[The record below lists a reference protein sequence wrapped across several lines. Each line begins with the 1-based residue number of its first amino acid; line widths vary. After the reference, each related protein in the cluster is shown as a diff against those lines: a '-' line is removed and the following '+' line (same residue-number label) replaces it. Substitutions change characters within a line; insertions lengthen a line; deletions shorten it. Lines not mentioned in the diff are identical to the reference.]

1 MSAPREI
8 PPTVTARQIEA
19 SDPHHSAFVAANA
32 GSGKTHVLAQRVI
45 RLLLSGVDPA
55 RILCITFT
63 KAAAAN
69 MANRV
74 FDELRKWTRLDDAG
88 LDTAMQAAGVA
99 LPSAALR
106 QRARRLFALALD
118 TPGGLKVQTI
128 HAFCTQLLHLFPF
141 EANVAARFE
150 VLDEATEA
158 QLLEQLSLGVMLQ
171 AAAEPDGPLGQALA
185 AAVLAAADVTFRELV
200 RETIRKRDALVPW
213 IETAGGVPQA
223 MRELSQTLGI
233 QPEETMREVDAMF
246 FNDAVVSASKW
257 PAIAAAFDQSPNRS
271 DKDQAARFA
280 ALGKL
285 SGGERLET
293 YFDIFCTD
301 KQEKKRARLATRAIS
316 DNEPDLCARLTRE
329 QDRVWAL
336 IQHRRTIET
345 RDRSVALFTI
355 AHAVIERFRAEKNRR
370 GLLDY
375 QDLIDKTLELL
386 NTVSAAW
393 VHYKLDRGIQHLLVD
408 EAQDTSP
415 KQWAIIKALTG
426 EFFSGRGA
434 HDRPRT
440 VFAVGDEKQS
450 IFSFQGAVPTEFADN
465 RDHFARAHRDAEM
478 KFVFAELKHS
488 FRSGPNVLEAV
499 DAVFKPEAA
508 RAGLTAGGD
517 APVHEALPGAVPG
530 LVEIWELEK
539 SDEVEAKKG
548 WAAPLDKQIVTSG
561 TVRLARRIASS
572 VAVWRAQGRLA
583 RDVLILVRRRG
594 ALFEAI
600 IRALKN
606 LDIPVAGA
614 DRLMLTEH
622 IAVMDLLTLAD
633 TLLLPE
639 NDLALATVLKSPLL
653 GLDDDDLFKLAWNRK
668 GSLLAALRAQRP
680 DIAEELERIGHAARS
695 ETPFTFYA
703 GLLGARGLRRK
714 ILARL
719 GHEAADALDEFL
731 NLALDYER
739 RETPSLQGFVTWLR
753 DAQAEVKRD
762 MELARDEVRVMTVHG
777 AKGLE
782 APIIVLADT
791 TTPAEG
797 WHPPR
802 LLPLAAKDSAP
813 GPIVWAT
820 SKIKDT
826 GPMAAA
832 REAALNG
839 ARDEYRRLLY
849 VAMTRAIDHLIVCG
863 IDTVRKVPA
872 GCWYELARGALE
884 PHCVKEKADYG
895 GGEVLRYRK
904 TPAKAA
910 GVEQGE
916 LDLIPT
922 VALPSW
928 LTRVADTT
936 LERPTTIKP
945 SGFVDDPVTAEPVAR
960 SQARERAIARGL
972 AIHRLMQSL
981 PDVPADR
988 RDAVT
993 TLFLARQNKFD
1004 DTERR
1009 NIMQQVQSVL
1019 SDPRFAALFGPGSR
1033 AEVSITGRLHG
1044 RPVAGQVD
1052 RLVVTPDEVLIA
1064 DYKSNRPPPN
1074 SLSEAQEKYG
1084 SYVKQLALYR
1094 DVLTRLYPGRP
1105 VRAALLWTETPELM
1119 EIPPRALEEALESAV
1134 TTS

>member
-1 MSAPREI
+1 MSALREI
-8 PPTVTARQIEA
+8 PPAVTALQIEA

-74 FDELRKWTRLDDAG
+74 FDELRKWTRLDDAD
-88 LDTAMQAAGVA
+88 LDKAMQAAGVA

-106 QRARRLFALALD
+106 RRARQLFALALE

-150 VLDEATEA
+150 VLDEPTEA
-158 QLLEQLSLGVMLQ
+158 QLLEQLSLGVMMQ
-171 AAAEPDGPLGQALA
+171 AAAEPDSPLGQALA

-213 IETAGGVPQA
+213 VETAGGVPQA
-223 MRELSQTLGI
+223 MRELSQALGI
-233 QPEETMREVDAMF
+233 QPDETMREIDAMF
-246 FNDAVVSASKW
+246 FNDSVISASEW
-257 PAIAAAFDQSPNRS
+257 PAIAAALNQGSTT
-271 DKDQAARFA
+271 DKDQGARFA

-285 SGGERLET
+285 SGTDRLEV

-301 KQEKKRARLATRAIS
+301 KQEKKRARLATRTIQV
-316 DNEPDLCARLTRE
+316 NEPELCARLYRE

-386 NTVSAAW
+386 NNVSAAW
-393 VHYKLDRGIQHLLVD
+393 VHYKLDRGIHHLLID

-415 KQWAIIKALTG
+415 KQWAIVKALTG
-426 EFFSGRGA
+426 EFFTGLGA

-450 IFSFQGAVPTEFADN
+450 IFSFQGAVPTEFANN

-478 KFVFAELKHS
+478 KFVFTEFKHS

-517 APVHEALPGAVPG
+517 APVHEALPSALPG

-548 WAAPLDKQIVTSG
+548 WAAPLDKQTITSG
-561 TVRLARRIASS
+561 TVRLARRIAAS

-606 LDIPVAGA
+606 RGIPVAGA

-633 TLLLPE
+633 ALLLPE
-639 NDLALATVLKSPLL
+639 DDLALATVLKSPLFS
-653 GLDDDDLFKLAWNRK
+653 LDDNDLFGLAWKRR

-680 DIAEELERIGHAARS
+680 DVAQELERIGHAARG

-714 ILARL
+714 ILIRL

-739 RETPSLQGFVTWLR
+739 RETPSLQGFVAWLR
-753 DAQAEVKRD
+753 NAQAEVKRD

-782 APIIVLADT
+782 APIVMLADT

-802 LLPLAAKDSAP
+802 LLPLPVEDATP

-832 REAALNG
+832 REAVLDG

-849 VAMTRAIDHLIVCG
+849 VAMTRAIDHLVVCG
-863 IDTVRKVPA
+863 IDTVRKAPA

-884 PHCVKEKADYG
+884 PLCVKEKADYG
-895 GGEVLRYRK
+895 DAEVLRYRK
-904 TPAKAA
+904 TPDRAA
-910 GVEQGE
+910 SGEQGE

-928 LTRVADTT
+928 LTRIADTT
-936 LERPTTIKP
+936 IERPTTIKP
-945 SGFVDDPVTAEPVAR
+945 SGFVDDPVAAEPVAR
-960 SQARERAIARGL
+960 NQARERAIARGL

-988 RDAVT
+988 RADAAAP
-993 TLFLARQNKFD
+993 FLARQKKFD
-1004 DTERR
+1004 ESESRS
-1009 NIMQQVQSVL
+1009 IVQQVQAVL
-1019 SDPRFAALFGPGSR
+1019 ADPRFAALFGPNSS
-1033 AEVSITGRLHG
+1033 AEVSITGRLNG

-1052 RLVVTPDEVLIA
+1052 RLVVTADEVLIA
-1064 DYKSNRPPPN
+1064 DYKSNRPPPK
-1074 SLSEAQEKYG
+1074 SLGEALEKYG

-1094 DVLTRLYPGRP
+1094 DVLKRLYPGRP

-1119 EIPPRALEEALESAV
+1119 EIPPEALEQALESAV
-1134 TTS
+1134 TSP